1 MGGMPERTSGDRL
14 EWSPLSEEAEGKKG
28 GWLVAT
34 LLLACASSMGRG
46 QADNAELG
54 GQVGDG
60 LEGVGPKR

>member
-1 MGGMPERTSGDRL
+1 MG
-14 EWSPLSEEAEGKKG
+14 
-28 GWLVAT
+28 T

-46 QADNAELG
+46 LVDDAELG